1 MCYALDKDKPLK
13 KNENRFNFNLK
24 PKSLSEYVG
33 AENIKK
39 IINISISAVKKSN
52 ITLGHIL
59 IMGQRGT
66 GKTTLAELIC
76 KELHATPRIIGAGAI
91 KTIADL
97 NSLMLFGIPDDGY
110 GFLIIDEIHNLPV
123 QISDLLHSAMD
134 EFTYSYSDAH
144 HNIKNIDTPR
154 FSILGCTTEEGKL
167 SSPFRS
173 RFRKQFFLE
182 PYTPLQLQSMIMA
195 VAKNNKISIDSDAAY
210 EIAIRSQNIPRN
222 AIVVNLLNVYEFALQ
237 TDGKINSDV
246 VSACMDLHQ
255 IDERGLSQQH
265 RLILKSLDSKPLGIQ
280 NIAQRTGISETS
292 ILKDY
297 EPYLIQIGFI
307 ERIPVRGRILTE
319 LGRKYKNSII

>member
-1 MCYALDKDKPLK
+1 MKPNPQPQPPK
-13 KNENRFNFNLK
+13 SDNRFNFKLK

-39 IINISISAVKKSN
+39 IINISLSAVKRSS
-52 ITLGHIL
+52 IPLGHIL
-59 IMGQRGT
+59 IMGQKGL

-76 KELHATPRIIGAGAI
+76 KELNAKPHVVGAGAI

-110 GFLIIDEIHNLPV
+110 GFLIIDEIHNIPT
-123 QISDLLHSAMD
+123 QISDLLHGAMD
-134 EFTYSYSDAH
+134 DFAYSYSNARHD
-144 HNIKNIDTPR
+144 IITIDTPR
-154 FSILGCTTEEGKL
+154 FSIIGCTTEEGKL
-167 SSPFRS
+167 SPPFRS

-195 VAKNNKISIDSDAAY
+195 VAKNNKIPIDSDAAY

-222 AIVVNLLNVYEFALQ
+222 AIVVNLLNVYEYALQ
-237 TDGKINSDV
+237 TDGKINSEIV
-246 VSACMDLHQ
+246 MECMDLHQ
-255 IDERGLSQQH
+255 IDDRGLTQQH
-265 RLILKSLDSKPLGIQ
+265 RLILKCLDSKPLGLQ
-280 NIAQRTGISETS
+280 NIAQRTGISEVS

-307 ERIPVRGRILTE
+307 ERISRGRILTAE
-319 LGRKYKNSII
+319 GRNYKNNLFV